1 MLIGLHLFFTDI
13 FVASSIIA
21 IVTFGLSFIAVYIGE
36 KLGSLLESKAEIL
49 GGVIL
54 IGLGC
59 KILFEHLW
67 ILIDENSTPP

>member
-59 KILFEHLW
+59 KILFEHFMYV
-67 ILIDENSTPP
+67 TQK